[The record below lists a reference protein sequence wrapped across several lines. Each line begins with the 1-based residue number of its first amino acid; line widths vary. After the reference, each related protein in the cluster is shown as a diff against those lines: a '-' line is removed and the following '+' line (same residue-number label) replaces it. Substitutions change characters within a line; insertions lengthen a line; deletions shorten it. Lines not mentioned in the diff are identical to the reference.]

1 MNEGQLLG
9 NVFSLPQAP
18 QYAQPAR
25 GAGVGGQGSP
35 TMDDKYFGIPNAAEG
50 LQWTGNVA
58 ENSRDYYDK
67 LAGLRSLAQSLW
79 LNYGIDVT
87 RPDYSRPES
96 ITAAEAFKMEL
107 GNVLSMADKAK
118 TSQSM
123 LEKDLANKDKVINQG
138 AFGQGQYYAGYTPDQ
153 QYTDVSLSPLAK
165 EIADN
170 YSGGRQTQGTIN
182 IEQAQLNAKLAEM
195 EQYATYLD
203 TVNPALAA
211 NERKKIAQITEMQNM
226 YLAPPSDGAGYGL
239 NTPAANLGEL
249 GNVLA
254 GASSNYKPVN
264 RVVDGYQVKRTDNS
278 PFTGINIGGKEVA
291 AVETAGPKTWFE
303 FGDGSKMDV
312 NEDDLYSYL
321 AAAYKK
327 MGQEPQWEAF
337 VKNGIKS
344 GAIIQ
349 EDTQAGPVFKIKM
362 DKIVTPSGSE
372 YLKQRDKKDPVLE
385 KAIEETDKEIEQSV
399 TKNLEYL
406 DKNWFQKNLPKKVTL
421 RKGGWGN
428 LPISFTSEEP
438 PVIKYTSDI
447 FQGYDIVM
455 TPKGDKIAIKIVNPS
470 DNRVL
475 MIDSKGSPV
484 VDKAKAA
491 RVYEDLVDRKDTG
504 KITELLKQYQ
514 AYDKLAID
522 KKNALAPV
530 ANQAEQAAPELLEQD
545 GNIFKRNPNTGE
557 YEFLRK
563 K

>member
-67 LAGLRSLAQSLW
+67 LAGLRTLAQSLW

-138 AFGQGQYYAGYTPDQ
+138 AFGQGEYYAGYTSDQ

-165 EIADN
+165 EIAN
-170 YSGGRQTQGTIN
+170 SYSGNRQTQGIIN
-182 IEQAQLNAKLAEM
+182 QEQAQIGEKLATM
-195 EQYATYLD
+195 EQEAAYLD
-203 TVNPALAA
+203 TTNPALAA
-211 NERKKIAQITEMQNM
+211 NKRKEIAQIKQMQNM
-226 YLAPPSDGAGYGL
+226 YLSPPSDGAGYGL

-264 RVVDGYQVKRTDNS
+264 RVVNGYQVKRTDNS

-291 AVETAGPKTWFE
+291 ATETAGPDTWFE
-303 FGDGSKMDV
+303 FTDGSKMDV

-344 GAIIQ
+344 GAIVQ

-372 YLKQRDKKDPVLE
+372 YLKTREQKDPTLQ
-385 KAIEETDKEIEQSV
+385 KAIEEADKEIETSV
-399 TKNLEYL
+399 TKNVDYL
-406 DKNWFQKNLPKKVTL
+406 NKNWFQRLKLKTTGTAGANFPYIGTEDP
-421 RKGGWGN
+421 
-428 LPISFTSEEP
+428 PI
-438 PVIKYTSDI
+438 IKYTSDR
-447 FQGYDIVM
+447 FPGYDIVM
-455 TPKGDKIAIKIVNPS
+455 TPKGDKIAIKVVNPS
-470 DNRVL
+470 DNKVL
-475 MIDSKGSPV
+475 MTDSKGAPV
-484 VDKAKAA
+484 TDKSKSAF
-491 RVYEDLVDRKDTG
+491 VFEHSVDRKDTG
-504 KITELLKQYQ
+504 KITELLKQYE
-514 AYDKLAID
+514 AYDKLALD
-522 KKNALAPV
+522 KKNTITPSSSNKFKAP
-530 ANQAEQAAPELLEQD
+530 NGYSYTRDELKSSGWTDEDIDNLPKE
-545 GNIFKRNPNTGE
+545 
-557 YEFLRK
+557 
-563 K
+563 

>member
-1 MNEGQLLG
+1 MNEGQILG

-18 QYAQPAR
+18 QYDQRAVG
-25 GAGVGGQGSP
+25 GAGAGRQTSP
-35 TMDDKYFGIPNAAEG
+35 TMDDAYFGIPNAAEG

-58 ENSRDYYDK
+58 ENSRNYYDK
-67 LAGLRSLAQSLW
+67 LAGLRSLAQGLW

-107 GNVLSMADKAK
+107 GNVLAMADQAKVSQKA
-118 TSQSM
+118 
-123 LEKDLANKDKVINQG
+123 LEVDRQNKDKVINPG
-138 AFGQGQYYAGYTPDQ
+138 AFGQGEYYSSYTPDQ

-165 EIADN
+165 EVADN

-182 IEQAQLNAKLAEM
+182 TEQAQLNAKLAEM
-195 EQYATYLD
+195 EQYASYLD
-203 TVNPALAA
+203 TVNPSLAA
-211 NERKKIAQITEMQNM
+211 NERKKIAQIMEMQNM

-264 RVVDGYQVKRTDNS
+264 RVVNGYQVKRLDNS

-291 AVETAGPKTWFE
+291 ATETAGPDTWFE
-303 FGDGSKMDV
+303 FTDGSKMDV

-344 GAIIQ
+344 GAIVQ
-349 EDTQAGPVFKIKM
+349 EKTDAGPVFKIDI

-385 KAIEETDKEIEQSV
+385 QAIKEADKEIEESV
-399 TKNLEYL
+399 TKNVNYL
-406 DKNWFQKNLPKKVTL
+406 NKSWWGKKKIGMVAPGMIGVST
-421 RKGGWGN
+421 
-428 LPISFTSEEP
+428 EQP

-470 DNRVL
+470 DNKVL

-484 VDKAKAA
+484 VDKTKAA
-491 RVYEDLVDRKDTG
+491 RIYEDLVDRKDTA

>member
-1 MNEGQLLG
+1 MNEGQILG

-18 QYAQPAR
+18 QYDQRAVG
-25 GAGVGGQGSP
+25 GAGAGRQTSP
-35 TMDDKYFGIPNAAEG
+35 TMDDAYFGIPNAAEG

-58 ENSRDYYDK
+58 ENSRNYYDK
-67 LAGLRSLAQSLW
+67 LAGLRSLAQGLW

-107 GNVLSMADKAK
+107 GNVLAMADQAK

-123 LEKDLANKDKVINQG
+123 LEKDLADRNKVVNAG
-138 AFGQGQYYAGYTPDQ
+138 AFGDGQYYAGLTPDQ
-153 QYTDVSLSPLAK
+153 QYTDVSLSP
-165 EIADN
+165 IAGQAIDK
-170 YSGGRQTQGTIN
+170 YSGGRQSGAIIN
-182 IEQAQLNAKLAEM
+182 QETAEKDQLVASYRQQAAETTDLGYKKFLLKTADQIEQG
-195 EQYATYLD
+195 
-203 TVNPALAA
+203 V
-211 NERKKIAQITEMQNM
+211 NM
-226 YLAPPSDGAGYGL
+226 YLAPPSDGYGYGL

-385 KAIEETDKEIEQSV
+385 QAIKEADKEIEESV
-399 TKNLEYL
+399 TKNVNYL
-406 DKNWFQKNLPKKVTL
+406 NKSWWGKKKIGLIGPGVFGMST
-421 RKGGWGN
+421 
-428 LPISFTSEEP
+428 EQP

-447 FQGYDIVM
+447 FPGYDVVM

-470 DNRVL
+470 DNKVL
-475 MIDSKGSPV
+475 MIDSKGTPIA
-484 VDKAKAA
+484 DKNKAA
-491 RVYEDLVDRKDTG
+491 IVYENLVDRKDTA

-522 KKNALAPV
+522 KKNTLAPV
-530 ANQAEQAAPELLEQD
+530 ANQAEQAAPELVEQD